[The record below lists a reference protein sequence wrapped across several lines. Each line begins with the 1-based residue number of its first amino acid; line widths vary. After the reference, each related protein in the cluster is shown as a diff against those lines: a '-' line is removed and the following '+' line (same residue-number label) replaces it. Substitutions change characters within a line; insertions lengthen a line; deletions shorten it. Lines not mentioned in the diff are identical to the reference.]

1 MRIMGMKKPLV
12 YISVS
17 LLSLMLLI
25 IVFFDFNYKTPKQME
40 LIPQNNQGLKSLI
53 VKNNN
58 QGYTIL
64 KENNLITVLGI
75 DSNLIDTVKCQKLL
89 SNLLNLTINELT
101 EQSLQLKKQY
111 GLQKPLATVSVNYYI
126 DKKVDHLEINIGNE
140 APANLGN
147 YARLSGKDEIFILPK
162 EIADLLLAS
171 QTEFISR
178 EIFKD
183 IADFKTADWQLNIF
197 DLNKDEETIV
207 MKNAE
212 GNAVYFV
219 NGNQKA
225 LLSNTAKKKM
235 MNLLNLQA
243 LEIEKISPGLDD
255 IDMYGLLIP
264 YMQINISS
272 GEKSEFLKISAP
284 KDGMCFVMPSSR
296 NIVFR
301 CNKDDILFLD
311 NYEDYKDSLYKKY
324 IFDSQEQDINSFN
337 IKIKDKN
344 VEIKKANGI
353 WQLYINKK
361 LSTQG
366 DSNKFIDK
374 ILLQFNKLELTNG
387 ELKMFDSS
395 ATPEVDL
402 EINYENE
409 QKDNYQFFVVEGNA
423 YVTYK
428 TYNICFKVD
437 KKMLDELCN
446 ILRKVL

>member
-25 IVFFDFNYKTPKQME
+25 IIFFDFNYKTPKQML

-64 KENNLITVLGI
+64 KENNLVTVLGI

-89 SNLLNLTINELT
+89 ANLLNLTINELT

-197 DLNKDEETIV
+197 ALNKDEETIV

-212 GNAVYFV
+212 GDAVYFV

-243 LEIEKISPGLDD
+243 LEIEKISAGLDD

-272 GEKSEFLKISAP
+272 GKKSEFLKISAP
-284 KDGMCFVMPSSR
+284 KDGMCFVMPSGR

-301 CNKDDILFLD
+301 CNEADILFLD
-311 NYEDYKDSLYKKY
+311 NDAYKDSLYKKN
-324 IFDSQEQDINSFN
+324 IFDSQEQDINSFS

-344 VEIKKANGI
+344 IDIKKANGF
-353 WQLYINKK
+353 WQMYINEK
-361 LSTQG
+361 LSTQANLG
-366 DSNKFIDK
+366 EFIDE
-374 ILLQFNKLELTNG
+374 ILQQFNRLELING
-387 ELKMFDSS
+387 ELKVFDS
-395 ATPEVDL
+395 AETPKVDL
-402 EINYENE
+402 RINYENG
-409 QKDNYQFFVVEGNA
+409 QRDSYRFFVVEGNA
-423 YVTYK
+423 YVTYEG
-428 TYNICFKVD
+428 YNICFKVD
-437 KKMLDELCN
+437 KKTLEELCDV
-446 ILRKVL
+446 LSKVL

>member
-1 MRIMGMKKPLV
+1 MKKPLV

-17 LLSLMLLI
+17 LLSLMLLVI
-25 IVFFDFNYKTPKQME
+25 IFFDFNYKTPKQME
-40 LIPQNNQGLKSLI
+40 LIPQNNQGLESLI
-53 VKNNN
+53 VKNTN

-64 KENNLITVLGI
+64 KKNNLVTVLGI
-75 DSNLIDTVKCQKLL
+75 DSNLLDTVKCQKLL
-89 SNLLNLTINELT
+89 ANLLNLTINELT

-147 YARLSGKDEIFILPK
+147 YAQLSGKDEIFILPK

-183 IADFKTADWQLNIF
+183 IADFKTADWQFNIF
-197 DLNKDEETIV
+197 DLNKDEETIL
-207 MKNAE
+207 MKSAE

-272 GEKSEFLKISAP
+272 GKKSEFLKISAP
-284 KDGMCFVMPSSR
+284 KDGMCFVMPSGR

-301 CNKDDILFLD
+301 CNEADILFLD
-311 NYEDYKDSLYKKY
+311 NDAYKDSLYKKN
-324 IFDSQEQDINSFN
+324 IFDSQEQDINSFS

-344 VEIKKANGI
+344 IDIKKANGF
-353 WQLYINKK
+353 WQMYINEK
-361 LSTQG
+361 LSTQANLG
-366 DSNKFIDK
+366 EFIDE
-374 ILLQFNKLELTNG
+374 ILQQFNRLELING
-387 ELKMFDSS
+387 ELKVFDS
-395 ATPEVDL
+395 AETPKVDL
-402 EINYENE
+402 RINYENG
-409 QKDNYQFFVVEGNA
+409 QRDSYRFFVVEGNA
-423 YVTYK
+423 YVTYEG
-428 TYNICFKVD
+428 YNICFKVD
-437 KKMLDELCN
+437 KKTLEELCDV
-446 ILRKVL
+446 LSKVL

>member
-1 MRIMGMKKPLV
+1 MKKQLV

-25 IVFFDFNYKTPKQME
+25 IIFFDFNYKTPKQMT
-40 LIPQNNQGLKSLI
+40 LIPQNNQGLESLI
-53 VKNNN
+53 VKNTN

-64 KENNLITVLGI
+64 EKNNLVTVLGI

-126 DKKVDHLEINIGNE
+126 DKKVDHVAINIGNE

-147 YARLSGKDEIFILPK
+147 YARLSGKDKIFILPK

-197 DLNKDEETIV
+197 ALNKDEETIV

-212 GNAVYFV
+212 GDAVYFV

-243 LEIEKISPGLDD
+243 LEIEKISPSLDD
-255 IDMYGLLIP
+255 IDIYGLLIP

-272 GEKSEFLKISAP
+272 GKKSEFLKISAP

-344 VEIKKANGI
+344 IEIKKANGI

-361 LSTQG
+361 LSTQV
-366 DSNKFIDK
+366 DSNKFIDE

-409 QKDNYQFFVVEGNA
+409 QKDNYQFFVIEGNA

>member
-1 MRIMGMKKPLV
+1 MKKPLV

-17 LLSLMLLI
+17 LLSLMLLV
-25 IVFFDFNYKTPKQME
+25 IVFFDFNYKTPKQML

-111 GLQKPLATVSVNYYI
+111 GLQKPLATASVNYYI
-126 DKKVDHLEINIGNE
+126 DKKIAHIEVNIGNK

-147 YARLSGKDEIFILPK
+147 YAQLSGKDEIFILPE

-197 DLNKDEETIV
+197 TPNKDEKTFL

-212 GNAVYFV
+212 KSAVYFV

-225 LLSNTAKKKM
+225 LLSSTAKKKI

-243 LEIEKISPGLDD
+243 IEIEKISPGLDD
-255 IDMYGLLIP
+255 IDMYGLLVP
-264 YMQINISS
+264 YMQINVSS
-272 GEKSEFLKISAP
+272 GEKSELLKISTP
-284 KDGMCFVMPSSR
+284 KDGMCFVMLSSR

-301 CNKDDILFLD
+301 CNKDDIFFLD
-311 NYEDYKDSLYKKY
+311 NNEDYKNSLYKKY
-324 IFDSQEQDINSFN
+324 IFDLQEQEINSFN

-344 VEIKKANGI
+344 VEIRKANGI
-353 WQLYINKK
+353 WHLYINEK
-361 LSTQG
+361 LSTQV
-366 DSNKFIDK
+366 DSNKFIDE
-374 ILLQFNKLELTNG
+374 IWLQFNKLELTNG

-395 ATPEVDL
+395 ATSEVDL
-402 EINYENE
+402 KINYENE
-409 QKDNYQFFVVEGNA
+409 QKDNYQFFVVEDDA
-423 YVTYK
+423 YITYK

-437 KKMLDELCN
+437 KKMFDELCN
-446 ILRKVL
+446 ILRKV

>member
-1 MRIMGMKKPLV
+1 MKKPLV

-25 IVFFDFNYKTPKQME
+25 IIFFDFNYKTPKQMA
-40 LIPQNNQGLKSLI
+40 LIPQDNQGLESLI
-53 VKNNN
+53 VKNAN

-64 KENNLITVLGI
+64 KKNNLVTVLGI
-75 DSNLIDTVKCQKLL
+75 DSNLIDVVKCQKLL

-101 EQSLQLKKQY
+101 EQSLQFKKQY
-111 GLQKPLATVSVNYYI
+111 GLQKPLATARVNYYI
-126 DKKVDHLEINIGNE
+126 NKKIAHIEIKIGNE
-140 APANLGN
+140 TPANLGN
-147 YARLSGKDEIFILPK
+147 YAQLRGRNEIFILPK
-162 EIADLLLAS
+162 EIADLLLVS
-171 QTEFISR
+171 QTEFISK

-183 IADFKTADWQLNIF
+183 IADFETADWQLNIF
-197 DLNKDEETIV
+197 DLNKDKETIL

-212 GNAVYFV
+212 GNAICF
-219 NGNQKA
+219 GDSNQKA

-243 LEIEKISPGLDD
+243 LEIEKISPALDD

-264 YMQINISS
+264 YIQVKVSS
-272 GEKSEFLKISAP
+272 GEKSEFLKVSAP
-284 KDGMCFVMPSSR
+284 KDGLCFVIPSGR

-311 NYEDYKDSLYKKY
+311 NYEDYKDSLCKKY

-337 IKIKDKN
+337 IKIENKN
-344 VEIKKANGI
+344 IEIKKVNGI
-353 WQLYINKK
+353 WQLYIDKK
-361 LSTQG
+361 LSTQT
-366 DSNKFIDK
+366 DFNKFIDG

-387 ELKMFDSS
+387 ELKMFDSG

-437 KKMLDELCN
+437 KKTLDELCN
-446 ILRKVL
+446 ILRKIL

>member
-25 IVFFDFNYKTPKQME
+25 IIFFDFNYKTPKQML
-40 LIPQNNQGLKSLI
+40 LIPQNNQGIKSLI

-147 YARLSGKDEIFILPK
+147 YARLSGKDKIFILPK

-171 QTEFISR
+171 QTGFISR

-197 DLNKDEETIV
+197 APNKDEETIL
-207 MKNAE
+207 MKSAE
-212 GNAVYFV
+212 ESAVYFV

-225 LLSNTAKKKM
+225 LLSNTARKKM

-243 LEIEKISPGLDD
+243 LEIEKISPVLDD
-255 IDMYGLLIP
+255 IDMYGLLVP
-264 YMQINISS
+264 YMQINVSS
-272 GEKSEFLKISAP
+272 GEKSELLKISAP

-311 NYEDYKDSLYKKY
+311 NYEDYKDSLDKTY
-324 IFDSQEQDINSFN
+324 IFDSQEQEINSFN

-353 WQLYINKK
+353 WQLYINEK
-361 LSTQG
+361 LSTQV
-366 DSNKFIDK
+366 DSNKFIDE

>member
-25 IVFFDFNYKTPKQME
+25 IIFFDFNYKTPKQME
-40 LIPQNNQGLKSLI
+40 LIPQNNQGLESLI
-53 VKNNN
+53 VKNTNR
-58 QGYTIL
+58 GYTIL
-64 KENNLITVLGI
+64 EKNNLVTVLGI

-89 SNLLNLTINELT
+89 ANLLNLTINELT

-212 GNAVYFV
+212 GDAVYFV

-272 GEKSEFLKISAP
+272 GKKSEFLKISAP
-284 KDGMCFVMPSSR
+284 KDGMCFVMPSGR

-301 CNKDDILFLD
+301 CNEADILFLD
-311 NYEDYKDSLYKKY
+311 NDAYKDSLYKKN
-324 IFDSQEQDINSFN
+324 IFDSQEQDINSFS

-344 VEIKKANGI
+344 IDIKKANGF
-353 WQLYINKK
+353 WQMYINEK
-361 LSTQG
+361 LSTQANLG
-366 DSNKFIDK
+366 EFIDE
-374 ILLQFNKLELTNG
+374 ILQQFNRLELING
-387 ELKMFDSS
+387 ELKVFDS
-395 ATPEVDL
+395 AETPKVDL
-402 EINYENE
+402 RINYENG
-409 QKDNYQFFVVEGNA
+409 QRDSYRFFVVEGNA
-423 YVTYK
+423 YVTYEG
-428 TYNICFKVD
+428 YNICFKVD
-437 KKMLDELCN
+437 KKTLEELCDV
-446 ILRKVL
+446 LSKVL